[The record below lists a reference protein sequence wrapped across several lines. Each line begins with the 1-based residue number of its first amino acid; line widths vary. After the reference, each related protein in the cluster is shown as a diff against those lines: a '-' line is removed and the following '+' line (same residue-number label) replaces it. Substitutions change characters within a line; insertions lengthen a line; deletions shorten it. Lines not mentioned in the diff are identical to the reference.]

1 MTISRIRRR
10 TSLEND
16 DNDDDDGDDDVVGED
31 DGDDDVV
38 ARSGQGVRCWWRWWL
53 AIIRGNGPASDQQG
67 PELNTA
73 FYVAVKVMMT
83 MIMVVVVM
91 MMMVTILAKI
101 CQSPW

>member
-1 MTISRIRRR
+1 M
-10 TSLEND
+10 
-16 DNDDDDGDDDVVGED
+16 
-31 DGDDDVV
+31 
-38 ARSGQGVRCWWRWWL
+38 RCWWRWWL

-73 FYVAVKVMMT
+73 FYVVVKVMMT
-83 MIMVVVVM
+83 MIMVVVVR